1 MGKELLDLKS
11 FSMGKDRHLYLTK
24 SFAIAT
30 MEMNNRS
37 IKKVQK
43 VLGDIISKGTLIKW
57 NHLGTLRASEVT
69 KTKYMERMNNRKK
82 AIEIKNTINS
92 NIGELERIIEST
104 TNKGEKEALRL
115 IEAQLMKKIN
125 IKQKV
130 LSNEINN
137 QLFRILEIVSERLE
151 NSNIPSGELLNMM
164 SVLKDVSAIV
174 GLTGKTPLIAQQFN
188 NIQNVKESSEDTKIK
203 AIEVEIIDNEAKD

>member
-1 MGKELLDLKS
+1 MGKELSDLKS
-11 FSMGKDRHLYLTK
+11 FSMGRDRHLYLTK

-43 VLGDIISKGTLIKW
+43 VLGDTIPKGTLIKW
-57 NHLGTLRASEVT
+57 NHLGALRTSETT
-69 KTKYMERMNNRKK
+69 KTKYRERMNNRKK

-92 NIGELERIIEST
+92 NIGELERIIENT

-115 IEAQLMKKIN
+115 IEAQLIKKID

-130 LSNEINN
+130 LSDEINN
-137 QLFRILEIVSERLE
+137 QLFRVLKIVSERLE
-151 NSNIPSGELLNMM
+151 NSNIQSGELLNMM

-188 NIQNVKESSEDTKIK
+188 NIQNVKDPSEDTKIK
-203 AIEVEIIDNEAKD
+203 AIEVEIIDNEVKD

>member
-1 MGKELLDLKS
+1 MGKELSDLKS
-11 FSMGKDRHLYLTK
+11 FSMGRDRHLYLIK

-30 MEMNNRS
+30 MQMNDRS

-43 VLGDIISKGTLIKW
+43 VLGDTIPKGTLIKW
-57 NHLGTLRASEVT
+57 NHLGTLRTSEAT
-69 KTKYMERMNNRKK
+69 KTKYRERMNNRKK

-92 NIGELERIIEST
+92 NIGELERIIENT

-115 IEAQLMKKIN
+115 IEAQLIKKID

-130 LSNEINN
+130 LSDEIND
-137 QLFRILEIVSERLE
+137 QLFRVLKIVSERLE
-151 NSNIPSGELLNMM
+151 NSNIQSGELLNMM

-188 NIQNVKESSEDTKIK
+188 NIQNVKDPIEDTKIK
-203 AIEVEIIDNEAKD
+203 AIEVEIIDNEVKD

>member
-24 SFAIAT
+24 SFAIAA

-37 IKKVQK
+37 IKKVK
-43 VLGDIISKGTLIKW
+43 GVLGDTIPKGTLVKW
-57 NHLGTLRASEVT
+57 NHLGALRASEGA
-69 KTKYMERMNNRKK
+69 KIKYMERMNNRRK

-104 TNKGEKEALRL
+104 TNKGEKDALRL
-115 IEAQLMKKIN
+115 IEAQLMEKIN

-130 LSNEINN
+130 LSNEINS
-137 QLFRILEIVSERLE
+137 QLFRVLEIVSERLE
-151 NSNIPSGELLNMM
+151 NSNIPSGELMNMM

-188 NIQNVKESSEDTKIK
+188 NIQNVKDSSEDTKIK